1 MATKTLDVRG
11 VRFGEGKPKVCVPI
25 VERNRETILS
35 YAERALDMVPDLL
48 ELRIDWF
55 EGLYNVETV
64 VSMLKDLRDVIGD
77 TVLLFTIRTINEG
90 GEADISVED
99 YESLCARVCESGWID
114 LIDVE
119 AFMAEG
125 LLERVTEVAHRNHVY
140 VVASNHDFEK
150 TPDEQEL
157 VRRLTYM
164 DEKGA
169 DIPKI
174 AVMPKD
180 ERDVLTLLSATL
192 QYKEQGGVKP
202 VITMSMGKMGV
213 ISRMVGELVG
223 SAVTFATAGQVSAPG
238 QITVNEMKPVLDLI
252 HLDR

>member
-1 MATKTLDVRG
+1 MKMDVLNIKG
-11 VRFGEGKPKVCVPI
+11 VQFGEGQTKICVPI
-25 VERNRETILS
+25 VDHSKEGILS
-35 YAERALDMVPDLL
+35 YAERALDTHPDLL

-55 EGLYNVETV
+55 EGMHNVEAV
-64 VSMLKDLRDVIGD
+64 LSLLKDIREVIGN
-77 TVLLFTIRTINEG
+77 TLLLFTIRTNNEG

-99 YESLCARVCESGWID
+99 YEILCKRVCESGWID

-119 AFMAEG
+119 VFMEEG
-125 LLERVTEVAHRNHVY
+125 LLERITKVAHNHDVY

-150 TPDEQEL
+150 TPKEQEI
-157 VRRLTYM
+157 VRRLVYM
-164 DEKGA
+164 DVHGA

-174 AVMPKD
+174 AVMPEC

-192 QYKEQGGVKP
+192 RYYEEGGKKP
-202 VITMSMGKMGV
+202 IVTMSMGRLGA
-213 ISRMVGELVG
+213 ISRMAGQVFG

-238 QITVNEMKPVLDLI
+238 QITVNEMKPILNVL